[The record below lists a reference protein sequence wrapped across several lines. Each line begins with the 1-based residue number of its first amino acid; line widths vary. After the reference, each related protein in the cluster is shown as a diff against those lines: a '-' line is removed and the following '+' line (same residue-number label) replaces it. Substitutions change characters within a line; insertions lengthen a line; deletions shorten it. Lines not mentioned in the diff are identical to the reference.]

1 MTATRYCRGV
11 LSLALTI
18 VLALGFA
25 GGTALAQS
33 SGFPDRPIKMIVGF
47 AAGGSTDVAARIVAQ
62 KMSEVLGQSVLVENR
77 PGASGLLAAED
88 VVKSPPDGYTL
99 MMASQ
104 TVLAVAPRLYRKATV
119 DPIKDFAPVVYCG
132 ASPLVLVVNPSFPAH
147 TTAEVIAMA
156 KAQPGKIIFGTGGA
170 GTTPHIASE
179 MFQYAAGIKMTHVPY
194 RGEAGAITDLV
205 AGQIPAMFANL
216 SAIMGQ
222 LKAGTVRAIAV
233 TSPERSPLAPDVPT
247 VAETLPG
254 FAAETWFGLIAPAGT
269 PPGVIAKLNA
279 AALQALASAD
289 TKKRYADL
297 GMTNSGAGG
306 TTPEELDA
314 YMKSEVAKWAK
325 VIKDANIQPMD

>member
-1 MTATRYCRGV
+1 MTATRRLRGA
-11 LSLALTI
+11 LSHALTI
-18 VLALGFA
+18 VLVLGF
-25 GGTALAQS
+25 GVGSALAQNT
-33 SGFPDRPIKMIVGF
+33 GFPDRPIKMIVGF

-62 KMSEVLGQSVLVENR
+62 GMSGVLGQSVLVENR
-77 PGASGLLAAED
+77 AGASGLIAAED
-88 VVKSPPDGYTL
+88 VAKSPPDGYTL

-119 DPIKDFAPVVYCG
+119 DPIRDFAPVAYCG

-194 RGEAGAITDLV
+194 RGEAGAINDLV

-222 LKAGTVRAIAV
+222 IRAGTVRAIAV
-233 TSPERSPLAPDVPT
+233 TSPQRSPLAPDVPT

-254 FAAETWFGLIAPAGT
+254 FAAETWFGLIAPAGA
-269 PPGVIAKLNA
+269 PHDVIAKLNA

-306 TTPEELDA
+306 TTPDQLDA

>member
-1 MTATRYCRGV
+1 M
-11 LSLALTI
+11 
-18 VLALGFA
+18 
-25 GGTALAQS
+25 
-33 SGFPDRPIKMIVGF
+33 
-47 AAGGSTDVAARIVAQ
+47 
-62 KMSEVLGQSVLVENR
+62 
-77 PGASGLLAAED
+77 
-88 VVKSPPDGYTL
+88 KSPPDGYTL

-147 TTAEVIAMA
+147 TTSEVIAMA

-194 RGEAGAITDLV
+194 RGEAGAINDLV

-233 TSPERSPLAPDVPT
+233 TSPQRSALAPDVPT

-269 PPGVIAKLNA
+269 PHDVIAKLNA

-289 TKKRYADL
+289 TKKHYADL

-306 TTPEELDA
+306 TTPGELDA
-314 YMKSEVAKWAK
+314 YTKSEVAKWAK